1 MRARAVVFVVVAVL
15 LSGCG
20 SGSSNKTDSSSSNGE
35 ASLSANQVLA
45 DAEATAKSASS
56 VHVAGG
62 GFSGKQPIHVD
73 LSLGDKDA
81 TGSLS
86 INGLQLDIIRTG
98 GTTYVRG
105 SDAFYKHY
113 AGAAAAAFLHDK
125 WLKVP
130 ASNGL
135 LAQVGPFTNT
145 DAFFKDIATKH
156 GKLVNQG
163 ATTYNGQ
170 DVVAIHDTTK
180 DGTLYVAANGKPYPV
195 AIVSTGG
202 DKRGTITFGDWNKSF
217 SVSAPKDALDLSQ
230 LGG

>member
-1 MRARAVVFVVVAVL
+1 MHMRAVL
-15 LSGCG
+15 LVLAAVLLAGCG
-20 SGSSNKTDSSSSNGE
+20 SGSGNQTASSGSNGE

-45 DAEATAKSASS
+45 DAEVTAKSASS
-56 VHVAGG
+56 VHVAGD

-73 LSLGDKDA
+73 LSIGNTDA
-81 TGSLS
+81 NGSLS
-86 INGLQLDIIRTG
+86 LNGLELDIVRVD

-113 AGAAAAAFLHDK
+113 AGAAAAAFLHGK

-130 ASNGL
+130 KSNGL
-135 LAQVGPFTNT
+135 LTQVRPFTNA
-145 DAFFKDIATKH
+145 DAFFKEVAAKH

-180 DGTLYVAANGKPYPV
+180 DATLYVAANGKPYPMAV
-195 AIVSTGG
+195 VSTGG
-202 DKRGTITFGDWNKSF
+202 DKRGTITFSDWNKSF